1 MVLTFMENN
10 MKYSR
15 LDRKKNPP
23 TILMKSKGGLTDLF
37 DNAIKETFII
47 TDDEYDVLAEV
58 MNHDELDLLLRE
70 TFTHSEGKKLFI
82 TFNKYLDIE

>member
-1 MVLTFMENN
+1 

-23 TILMKSKGGLTDLF
+23 IILMKNRGGITDLF
-37 DNAIKETFII
+37 DNAIKEAFII
-47 TDDEYDVLAEV
+47 TDAEYDILAE
-58 MNHDELDLLLRE
+58 MLSQDEMDLFLYE
-70 TFTHSEGKKLFI
+70 TYTYSEGKKLFT